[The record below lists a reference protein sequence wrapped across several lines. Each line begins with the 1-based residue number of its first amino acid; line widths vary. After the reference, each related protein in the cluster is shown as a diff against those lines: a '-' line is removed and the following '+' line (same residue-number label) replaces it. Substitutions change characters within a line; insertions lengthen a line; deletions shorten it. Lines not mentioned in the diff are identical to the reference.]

1 MATTRKQSLTTREI
15 VIVAA
20 SALVLVASFLPVASY
35 AGLNS
40 GNAWSRG
47 FLVQLFLG
55 YLAAVAVGVLV
66 ALEVFA
72 GTGSPAGRLG
82 LSAAQLASVLATV
95 SLVTFVLTLI
105 AAEFDG
111 LGIGFVLGLLGSIA
125 LFVVVVFGSRIPAL
139 AR

>member
-47 FLVQLFLG
+47 FVVQLVLA

-66 ALEVFA
+66 ALDVFA
-72 GTGSPAGRLG
+72 GVGSPAGRFG
-82 LSAAQLASVLATV
+82 LSAAQLAAVLATV

-105 AAEFDG
+105 AADFDG